1 MNNTPADRIRKRM
14 TELKLKQVDL
24 MFATG
29 ATKGAVSKWL
39 SGANVPNGGY
49 LIKLAGYLRTNANYL
64 LTGEGD
70 ENQEDPSPKVKLDED
85 GVIVPLYKERQIPI
99 LNWVKA
105 GRWSD
110 YYDDA
115 IADDFEIVFDNGSY
129 GRYVYCLIIE
139 GNSMYPDFSEGDV
152 IFVDPNLTPNA
163 GDYVVA
169 ILNGENKAT
178 FKKYRP
184 RGFDEQGR
192 EYCQLVPSNPDY
204 PIIDSRY
211 EPFEICGV
219 AIEVK
224 KRLKRLKS

>member
-14 TELKLKQVDL
+14 TDLKFKQVDL

-49 LIKLAGYLRTNANYL
+49 LIKLANFLRTNANYI

-70 ENQEDPSPKVKLDED
+70 ENALDPSPKLRLDDE
-85 GVIVPLYKERQIPI
+85 GLVITLHKERQLPI
-99 LNWVKA
+99 LNWIKA
-105 GRWSD
+105 GMWAD

-115 IADDFEIVFDNGSY
+115 IADDFEIVFDDGRY
-129 GRYVYCLIIE
+129 GRYAYCLIIE
-139 GNSMYPDFSEGDV
+139 GNSMVPDFNEGD
-152 IFVDPNLTPNA
+152 IIYVDPEVTPKA

-169 ILNGENKAT
+169 TLATERKAT

-184 RGFDEQGR
+184 KGFDENGV
-192 EYCQLVPSNPDY
+192 EYCHLVPSNPDY
-204 PIIDSRY
+204 PVIDSRFVS
-211 EPFEICGV
+211 FEICAV
-219 AIEVK
+219 AMDVK
-224 KRLKRLKS
+224 KKLR